1 MQMLSMR
8 DCLDYCDLT
17 EEEVELF
24 AQHEHIPCEVAATVA
39 CSLVQSDNGVVLM
52 DQCLADMLED
62 ALRVGES
69 AKTEHV
75 FHVYAQ
81 FRAAHPLAH

>member
-1 MQMLSMR
+1 LI
-8 DCLDYCDLT
+8 D
-17 EEEVELF
+17 
-24 AQHEHIPCEVAATVA
+24 H
-39 CSLVQSDNGVVLM
+39 
-52 DQCLADMLED
+52 CLAEMLED
-62 ALRVGES
+62 ALRVGED

>member
-1 MQMLSMR
+1 MLSIR

-17 EEEVELF
+17 DDEVELF
-24 AQHEHIPCEVAATVA
+24 AKHEQLPCEVAATIA
-39 CSLVQSDNGVVLM
+39 CGLVQTDDGVDLL
-52 DQCLADMLED
+52 DHCLADMLED
-62 ALRVGES
+62 AVRVGEF

>member
-1 MQMLSMR
+1 MLSLR

-17 EEEVELF
+17 DEEVELF
-24 AQHEHIPCEVAATVA
+24 AQHEQLPCEVAATIA
-39 CSLVQSDNGVVLM
+39 CSLVQSDDGVVLLNH
-52 DQCLADMLED
+52 CLADMLED

-69 AKTEHV
+69 AKSEHV

-81 FRAAHPLAH
+81 FRAAHPLVY